1 MIRPKKKLVLENG
14 MVFHGVGFGAD
25 RRSVCEIVFNTS
37 VVGYQE
43 IISDLITYG
52 CSWNRQDE
60 ELAEQAPEFQEDEVI
75 HGTKIA

>member
-1 MIRPKKKLVLENG
+1 M
-14 MVFHGVGFGAD
+14 D
-25 RRSVCEIVFNTS
+25 
-37 VVGYQE
+37 YQE

-75 HGTKIA
+75 HGTKLA